1 MLFSQRLR
9 LWVAYALF
17 SLNFP
22 FGVFSPAS
30 GGAIHLVLF
39 LLDQKKNEKK
49 SRLKIKSYIK
59 PSFAKTKELPRRC
72 GRGQTAFVF

>member
-1 MLFSQRLR
+1 IYVFFQR
-9 LWVAYALF
+9 YF
-17 SLNFP
+17 ICKCFC
-22 FGVFSPAS
+22 PAS
-30 GGAIHLVLF
+30 GGAVLIVLF